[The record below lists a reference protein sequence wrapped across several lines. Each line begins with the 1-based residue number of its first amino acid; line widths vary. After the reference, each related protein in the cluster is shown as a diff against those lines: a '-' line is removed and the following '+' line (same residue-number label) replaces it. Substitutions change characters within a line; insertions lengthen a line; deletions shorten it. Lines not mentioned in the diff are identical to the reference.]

1 MNLCW
6 IWGFQDIQEQE
17 SFHLNSVP
25 HSNSNIRKVI
35 SDMAEQSSHDP
46 NHLKR
51 RGRTEKSIS
60 HDHWSIILWQLARQ
74 KNAQPSS
81 TDRSA
86 SVLANGTHQGEW
98 LNEPRCWICEF
109 RDIQEQETFHPWL
122 VPDSNSVNR
131 KGISDMSK
139 TKLTQSKSPEAKGT

>member
-1 MNLCW
+1 MNLGW

-17 SFHLNSVP
+17 SFHPNSVP
-25 HSNSNIRKVI
+25 DSNSNIRKGI
-35 SDMAEQSSHDP
+35 SDMSRTKLTRSKSPEAKGKDREINLAWS
-46 NHLKR
+46 LKHHSVAAW
-51 RGRTEKSIS
+51 TT
-60 HDHWSIILWQLARQ
+60 
-74 KNAQPSS
+74 KNPQPSS